1 MDIASCA
8 NYIWSSSIVGIFAV
22 FRKSIFN
29 SILSGCQFPDRM
41 SDFFPQAK
49 YVLEEEAKIHQTIRQ
64 NHPNLLGAMA
74 IIKLDTPRSVCDSQK
89 PIHGYIL
96 MERGGMKY
104 CALFVCVLVLM
115 CLYSTHW
122 HNDVEICI

>member
-1 MDIASCA
+1 
-8 NYIWSSSIVGIFAV
+8 
-22 FRKSIFN
+22 
-29 SILSGCQFPDRM
+29 M

-49 YVLEEEAKIHQTIRQ
+49 NDLEDEAKIHQTIRQ

-74 IIKLDTPRSVCDSQK
+74 IIKLATPRIVCDSQK

-115 CLYSTHW
+115 YLYVFLPD
-122 HNDVEICI
+122 NDLVHILHTLREGTPS